1 MKHWFGL
8 VCFLIVYGSFYP
20 FSFSSG
26 APSDAHLLALL
37 DFNVFRAG
45 LADAVSN
52 IVLFIPYGYLIASVL
67 KASSAKHAILKTL
80 LPTFAFAYAVQIG
93 QLWVDGR
100 LPWGGD
106 AILNVLGY
114 MIGLVLYLY
123 FSRHFSIRFK
133 VETPIQKV
141 VTFAIA
147 TLVLIKLAPFVPSL
161 DMEQLKQSIK
171 QILLRPQVDL
181 FWVFENVVSWLLVFY
196 LSKQFVF
203 KDLPLRAYA
212 KLVIAILC
220 FKFFLVSNNLNLDA
234 LLGGLLAL
242 AIWWRIGR
250 LLNTQALLIL
260 TGCAIL
266 GNGLYP
272 FEFSTSA
279 SPFNWLPFSGSLAGN
294 VLLNILAVSKKLA
307 FYVCFIVLL
316 MQTKANKYAVFCIP
330 ASLVAV
336 SEILQVFVPGSVP
349 ESTDVVMVCFLV
361 FVLRRYLGRLTV
373 AEHAGYTPNGCSE
386 NEVASNSDAHV
397 TRRKHTD
404 GHHYIAGLDG
414 LRAIA
419 AMSVFV
425 VHFQQFSDFQYS
437 LGWLDFTL
445 LMVNGNTGVALFFVL
460 SGFLLSQPFWRAY
473 QRRTSVA
480 LKPYFTNRLARI
492 VPIYYLLFFF
502 LIAIK
507 GFAGPEVNF
516 NNILSHLFFV
526 HNFKDQQV
534 MSLNPPFWTL
544 AVEMQF
550 YLLLPLLF
558 VLLGKLRRISGFW
571 IVLGLVALIYAIY
584 RFGVV
589 WLGHNVSW
597 PISFPLIWPFGVFAQ
612 SVDSPAVTYSTLAH
626 LPHFL
631 MGVATSYLF
640 LSNKNFS
647 KKRLADIIVIIS
659 SISVVAVLST
669 NLDSFLTLDFGRYN
683 FPFIPMMLCLI
694 DFFVNVSGVCRQLLE
709 LRTIRWL
716 GRISY
721 GLYIFHYPA
730 QKAMLKAMNYLD
742 ISMQSNQW
750 LFFTASLLITVLAA
764 YVSYEVI
771 EKPVMRYFKP
781 SVENAVTLSASPA
794 QTQSSRVIRSA
805 TISRHHISIAV
816 MSIVVV
822 GTVVWMVLS
831 FSGNQQTFV
840 RQANWAGNK
849 TQIVFDHHAHTT
861 YSDGSLSL
869 GELVEL
875 AYLNG
880 CEAMSVTDHSNVQSS
895 LTQEKLIEIEEL
907 RNQYPG
913 MLIFSGIE
921 LGMPSYMGREHV
933 SVIAS
938 PDVERTLLPTLM
950 RVLASSS
957 DVEKNERDQL
967 LINSMLSSG
976 EYNDQFFA
984 IYNHPSRKD
993 KNAQENIDDI
1003 TRWNKNGRF
1012 IGSIAGAPG
1021 HQNQKF
1027 FGSYRE
1033 IFSATT
1039 GWDPVVTDVGG
1050 TWDKLLSKGIKLWGA
1065 IASSD
1070 FHNERMDYPPCSF
1083 SRIHVTVDTED
1094 YGGVLRGLKQGTF
1107 WADHGHLLDKYAMY
1121 AEVGKENLTVFPGG
1135 EMVLSEKDSF
1145 TLVNVE
1151 LARGKAHYD
1160 SFLRVDLITN
1170 CLDGDTEIQQF
1181 YLAPEDAKHQV
1192 LVPFGESV
1200 EQCFIRSRVIKE
1212 SIDERVLGAYSN
1224 PIFVKRQNHTV
1235 KY

>member
-1 MKHWFGL
+1 MKQWFGL

-26 APSDAHLLALL
+26 APSDTHLLALL

-52 IVLFIPYGYLIASVL
+52 IVLFIPYGYLIASFL
-67 KASSAKHAILKTL
+67 KVSSAKHLILKTL
-80 LPTFAFAYAVQIG
+80 LPTFAFAYTIQIG
-93 QLWVDGR
+93 QLWAGGR

-114 MIGLVLYLY
+114 MIGLVLYFY

-133 VETPIQKV
+133 VNTPEQKV
-141 VTFAIA
+141 AMFVVASM
-147 TLVLIKLAPFVPSL
+147 LLLELAPFVPSV
-161 DMEQLKQSIK
+161 DMEQFKQSIK
-171 QILLRPQVDL
+171 QIFIRPKTEL
-181 FWVFENVVSWLLVFY
+181 YWIFENTVSWLLVLF
-196 LSKQFVF
+196 LSKHFVF
-203 KDLPLRAYA
+203 KSLTIQDGT
-212 KLVIAILC
+212 KLVITILG
-220 FKFFLVSNNLNLDA
+220 FKFFLVSNSLNLDA

-242 AIWWRIGR
+242 VIWWRLGA
-250 LLNTQALLIL
+250 LLNIKTVAIL
-260 TGCAIL
+260 TGCTIL

-272 FEFSTSA
+272 FELNTTA
-279 SPFNWLPFSGSLAGN
+279 RVFNWLPFSGALTGN
-294 VLLNILAVSKKLA
+294 VLLNIFAVSKKFAL
-307 FYVCFIVLL
+307 YVCFIVMV
-316 MQTKANKYAVFCIP
+316 MQTKACKYVIFFIP
-330 ASLVAV
+330 VGLVAL
-336 SEILQVFVPGSVP
+336 SEALQVFVGDSVP
-349 ESTDVVMVCFLV
+349 ESTDVLIVCFLV
-361 FVLRRYLGRLTV
+361 FLLRRYLNSLTV
-373 AEHAGYTPNGCSE
+373 AEHSP
-386 NEVASNSDAHV
+386 NSDRENQLALKSYTHL
-397 TRRKHTD
+397 TKKKHTD
-404 GHHYIAGLDG
+404 GNHYIAGLDG

-419 AMSVFV
+419 AMSVFI
-425 VHFQQFSDFQYS
+425 VHFQQFSGFQYS
-437 LGWLDFTL
+437 SGWLDVTL
-445 LMVNGNTGVALFFVL
+445 LMINGNTGVALFFVL

-473 QRRTSVA
+473 RRGASIA

-492 VPIYYLLFFF
+492 VPVYYLLFFF

-507 GFAGPEVNF
+507 GFTGPEVNF
-516 NNILSHLFFV
+516 NNILSHLLFV

-558 VLLGKLRRISGFW
+558 VLLVKIRRINGFW
-571 IVLGLVALIYAIY
+571 VVVGLIALFYIFY
-584 RFGVV
+584 RFGVL
-589 WLGHNVSW
+589 WLGNHVSW
-597 PISFPLIWPFGVFAQ
+597 PISFPLMWPFGVHAK
-612 SVDSPAVTYSTLAH
+612 SIDSPAVTYSTLAH
-626 LPHFL
+626 IPHFL

-640 LSNKNFS
+640 LFSKNFS
-647 KKRLADIIVIIS
+647 QKKLADIIVIVA

-669 NLDSFLTLDFGRYN
+669 SLDSFLTLDFGRYN

-694 DFFVNVSGVCRQLLE
+694 VFFVPVSGVCRQLLE

-742 ISMQSNQW
+742 ISMQFNQW
-750 LFFTASLLITVLAA
+750 LFFASSLLLTVVAA
-764 YVSYEVI
+764 YVSFEVI

-781 SVENAVTLSASPA
+781 SGEAKGPVTEPSVRAQFSGFSRLGKDSRQFISTAVLLI
-794 QTQSSRVIRSA
+794 V
-805 TISRHHISIAV
+805 
-816 MSIVVV
+816 IVVAI
-822 GTVVWMVLS
+822 VWIVLN
-831 FSGNQQTFV
+831 FRGNQQTFV
-840 RQANWAGNK
+840 RQAAWAGNK
-849 TQIVFDHHAHTT
+849 TEIVFDHHAHTT

-869 GELVEL
+869 SELVEL

-880 CEAMSVTDHSNVQSS
+880 CDAMSVTDHSNVQTS

-921 LGMPSYMGREHV
+921 LGMPSYKGREHV
-933 SVIAS
+933 NVIAS
-938 PDVERTLLPTLM
+938 PDVERTLLPKLM

-967 LINSMLSSG
+967 LINSLLSSG
-976 EYNDQFFA
+976 EYEGQFFA

-993 KNAQENIDDI
+993 KNAQENVDDI
-1003 TRWNKNGRF
+1003 NRWNKNGQF

-1050 TWDKLLSKGIKLWGA
+1050 TWDKLLSNGIKLWGA

-1070 FHNERMDYPPCSF
+1070 FHNERMDYPPCAF

-1151 LARGKAHYD
+1151 LARGKAHHD

-1170 CLDGDTEIQQF
+1170 CLEGNTEMQQY
-1181 YLAPEDAKHQV
+1181 YLAPEDTKHQV
-1192 LVPFGESV
+1192 LVPFGDSV

-1212 SIDERVLGAYSN
+1212 SIDERILGAYSN
-1224 PIFVKRQNHTV
+1224 PIFVKRQNYTV
-1235 KY
+1235 EY